1 MVQCFLGT
9 ALLAYT
15 IAYTHIASE
24 PWWVCARTPKAL
36 PAGLAGLGWLRRRKA
51 PALALGT
58 RDLIAI
64 IIIGARIPAIPRG
77 EALVGIRVIAIPR
90 GDIRTVTRIP
100 TRAIS
105 STVSKPG
112 PAIIIPVAISM
123 APTVSPIIPVIAS
136 TIMVVPT
143 IPVSM
148 TPVTIAVPMLG

>member
-1 MVQCFLGT
+1 MAQQAQAEG
-9 ALLAYT
+9 
-15 IAYTHIASE
+15 S
-24 PWWVCARTPKAL
+24 
-36 PAGLAGLGWLRRRKA
+36 GLG
-51 PALALGT
+51 LGT

-64 IIIGARIPAIPRG
+64 IIIGARIPARPRG

-105 STVSKPG
+105 STVGKPG

-123 APTVSPIIPVIAS
+123 APTVSPIIPVIAI

-148 TPVTIAVPMLG
+148 MPVTIAVPMPG